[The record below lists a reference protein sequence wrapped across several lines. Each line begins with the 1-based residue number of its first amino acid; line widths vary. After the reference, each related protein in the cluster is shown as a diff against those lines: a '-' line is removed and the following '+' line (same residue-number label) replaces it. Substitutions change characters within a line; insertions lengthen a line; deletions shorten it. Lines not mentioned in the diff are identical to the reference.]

1 MKKLDNVCCV
11 CVREREISQDELSGS
26 TAGSMHT
33 VVLVGIGV
41 GLLYEGSIIQLG
53 SEMGGWLVDGA
64 PTARSL
70 LTVDILVVFR
80 LRS

>member
-1 MKKLDNVCCV
+1 
-11 CVREREISQDELSGS
+11 
-26 TAGSMHT
+26 MHT